1 MKKLLIVYPHWPP
14 SNLAGVHRSRLIANF
29 SREFGWDVTVLTV
42 NESHYEETLDPDL
55 CKLVA
60 CTWRSSKRRHGV
72 CQAPWQTTDW
82 GHRHPWLVPSPQTH
96 VGVAPSKDLLRVDSH
111 PLLVHLV
118 AWTRGLEKVWDSVWH
133 RLHRPLGVPTH
144 PIRKALQPSLVCQT
158 SGLDSRTHGDPESG
172 ADFGVWPN
180 TTNLRCSEI
189 SSRTIDPDH

>member
-60 CTWRSSKRRHGV
+60 PHVEVVKTEAWGVFELLGRRLIGDIGIRGWFHLRKRMLALLR
-72 CQAPWQTTDW
+72 
-82 GHRHPWLVPSPQTH
+82 
-96 VGVAPSKDLLRVDSH
+96 SKDYDFVWIPIPSWYTSLLGRV
-111 PLLVHLV
+111 
-118 AWTRGLEKVWDSVWH
+118 AGKNADSVCDYIDPGYH
-133 RLHRPLGVPTH
+133 SPHT
-144 PIRKALQPSLVCQT
+144 KSPSVVLVRQT

-172 ADFGVWPN
+172 ADFGVSAEYY
-180 TTNLRCSEI
+180 NLRCSGI